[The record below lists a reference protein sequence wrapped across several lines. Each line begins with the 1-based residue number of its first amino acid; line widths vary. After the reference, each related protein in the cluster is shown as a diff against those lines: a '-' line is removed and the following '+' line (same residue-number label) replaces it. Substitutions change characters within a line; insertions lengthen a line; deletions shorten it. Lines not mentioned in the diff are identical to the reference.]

1 MSNLAV
7 STLSYALSGLG
18 VEQSVVANN
27 VANNN
32 TPNFT
37 ATDVNFE
44 QSLANALNSSQPS
57 ATAAVTLSPSTN
69 PPGINGNNV
78 SLSSELVKMEQASL
92 GYQSDVNLIE
102 DQFKLLSGSMGGQ
115 F

>member
-1 MSNLAV
+1 MSNLAI
-7 STLSYALSGLG
+7 SSLSYALDGLN
-18 VEQSVVANN
+18 VEQNVIANN

-37 ATDVNFE
+37 GTNVSFE
-44 QSLANALNSSQPS
+44 SSLAQALNSPQPT

-69 PPGINGNNV
+69 APGINGNNV
-78 SLSSELVKMEQASL
+78 SLSQQLVNMEQASL
-92 GYQSDVNLIE
+92 SYQSDVSLIE
-102 DQFKLLSGSMGGQ
+102 GQFKLLSGSMGGQ